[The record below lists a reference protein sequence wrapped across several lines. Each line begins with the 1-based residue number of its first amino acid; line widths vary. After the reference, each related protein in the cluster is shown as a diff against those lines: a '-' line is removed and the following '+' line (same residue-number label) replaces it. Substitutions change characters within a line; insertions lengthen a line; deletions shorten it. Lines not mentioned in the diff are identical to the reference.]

1 MMLTDT
7 LHYLPGILCKVD
19 RAAMHCS
26 LETRAPFLDQR
37 VFNAAYRT
45 NLYQKVDDREGKI
58 ILKKILAK
66 YIPSDLI
73 DRPKS
78 GFAIPVGKWIKNDL
92 KEWTFDLLSDDS
104 LGMHNLFNN
113 QIVNKYLNEHI
124 ENAND
129 HSEKLW
135 GLLIFQSWYKE
146 YNQLINT

>member
-1 MMLTDT
+1 MQLIEQT
-7 LHYLPGILCKVD
+7 
-19 RAAMHCS
+19 
-26 LETRAPFLDQR
+26 FLKK
-37 VFNAAYRT
+37 
-45 NLYQKVDDREGKI
+45 LIEKGKI
-58 ILKKILAK
+58 ILLKILTK

-92 KEWTFDLLSDDS
+92 KEWTFDLLSDNS

-113 QIVNKYLNEHI
+113 QIVNKYLNEHL